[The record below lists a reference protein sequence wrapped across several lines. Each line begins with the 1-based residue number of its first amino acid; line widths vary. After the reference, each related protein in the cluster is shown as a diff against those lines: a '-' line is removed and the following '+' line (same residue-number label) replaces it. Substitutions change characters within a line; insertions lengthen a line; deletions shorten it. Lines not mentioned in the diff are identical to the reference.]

1 MTSSTE
7 DSKTIHYSNKNNTT
21 ALGIIGQYE
30 ELKNNTAS
38 KNNNTPQDDSS
49 MEKGEQYSKGD
60 ICIVAQTSR

>member
-30 ELKNNTAS
+30 ELKIAS
-38 KNNNTPQDDSS
+38 HLPEYILKERNYIWFQRTR
-49 MEKGEQYSKGD
+49 GEPREG
-60 ICIVAQTSR
+60 